1 MSNVIV
7 NIKNGQVDLV
17 SEGIN
22 TDISKSQ
29 EIEKEEEAHINIKVH
44 KFSKRKAVDRVY
56 KKYIKK
62 TNSSFY

>member
-29 EIEKEEEAHINIKVH
+29 EIAKEE
-44 KFSKRKAVDRVY
+44 
-56 KKYIKK
+56 
-62 TNSSFY
+62 TNTK